1 MKGQAEM
8 IYGLSALAQIQ
19 NTSLAQLRIHKN
31 MCIVWGYEKLHGALS
46 GHFNRISTLLDVTV
60 ARLLQMEHAVDL
72 QNLGRLNIGQTVEEI
87 LGSDRNMANDAR
99 SIALRVVQMPRTD
112 LGSVSLADDVA
123 QFEEQRIFYFDQ
135 NLELIRQMGVQNFL
149 ATRC

>member
-31 MCIVWGYEKLHGALS
+31 MCAVWGYDKLNAIFGT
-46 GHFNRISTLLDVTV
+46 HFGRISNLLDITLS
-60 ARLLQMEHAVDL
+60 RLLQMEHAVDL

-99 SIALRVVQMPRTD
+99 AIALRVVQMPRTD
-112 LGSVSLADDVA
+112 LGAVSLAEDVA
-123 QFEEQRIFYFDQ
+123 QFEEQRLYFFDQ
-135 NLELIRQMGVQNFL
+135 NLELIRQMGIQNFL